1 MEKTIAAIA
10 TAPGVGGIAV
20 IRVSGPEAVKIA
32 DRVFRG
38 KKKLAQCPS
47 HTVHHGRI
55 IDKAGAPV
63 DEVLATVMLA
73 PRTFTGED
81 TVEISTHGGTN
92 IPRRVLECLLYA
104 GASQAG
110 PGEFTK
116 RAFLNGKLDL
126 SQAEAVIDLINSENE
141 LAGKTAFSQ
150 LEGVLSERIRGL
162 RGRLVSLA
170 ARMQVAI
177 DYPDEDLEDITPAQ
191 ILSEVTDT
199 RKAVAELLA
208 TSDNGRMIK
217 EGVAVTI
224 VGKPNV
230 GKSSLLNCLVREER
244 AIVTSI
250 AGTTRD
256 IIEEYVWLD
265 SVPVRLIDTAG
276 IRDTDDVV
284 EKLGVERSEK
294 AIDNADLVLVMLDGS
309 MVPDDDDRRV
319 LKATRGKERIIIIN
333 KTDLGGVKYAEA
345 IRAKADKSPVVE
357 ISAKTGS
364 GLRELEM
371 LISSRYKIGALAGGN
386 NVVITNSRHKAALER
401 AESALLRAED
411 TLHNGLPQDL
421 ASIDI
426 AQAMDELG
434 EITGETVSEDV
445 VAEIFKN
452 FCVGK

>member
-38 KKKLAQCPS
+38 TKKLAQCPS
-47 HTVHHGRI
+47 HTVHYGRI

-92 IPRRVLECLLYA
+92 IPRRVLECVLYA

-191 ILSEVTDT
+191 ILSEVADT

-208 TSDNGRMIK
+208 TADNGRMIK
-217 EGVAVTI
+217 EGVVVTI